1 MTDWLIF
8 ISDIAA
14 GSVRAIIGLFL
25 ICRLLAAKKPGKN
38 SIIIA
43 AAGIVAISAVLS
55 VTGSSDFSRTASEI
69 VWIAVCARYF
79 QNADARMSLFVCI
92 FYEIAISLYQFLAA
106 AWLGVI
112 FHLPAFP
119 DHGTVYGQV
128 SVWLFHVLLIAG
140 ALYIW
145 KKPDMTGREAF
156 RSASTIVVAAFIAVV
171 TLSQQTVLSIAD
183 DTLDMWT
190 ILSVVLM
197 MSVLIFNMN
206 RQYEMEKEL
215 ARLKTE
221 QTELLERDYTA
232 LNKAYSI
239 NAKLFHDLHNHIGLL
254 RQLLSR
260 AKLEEALQYLD
271 ELQTPMQEMTKTV
284 WTGDETVDYIINS
297 KAAAAKERNIQYQ
310 AQVEFPRHTNLRSAD
325 LCAVLGNLLDNALEA
340 AAEVPKKEERFV
352 HLTIRRINQMLI
364 IKVENSFSTPPV
376 SQNGIFMTSKSN
388 NGLHGWGLKSARTAA
403 EKYDGTVQT
412 SYEGN
417 IFKAVAALSFQ
428 CVSDIQ

>member
-14 GSVRAIIGLFL
+14 GSLRTIIGMFL

-79 QNADARMSLFVCI
+79 QNANARMSLFVSI
-92 FYEIAISLYQFLAA
+92 FYGIAVSLYQFLFAA
-106 AWLGVI
+106 CLGVI
-112 FHLPAFP
+112 FHLSAFP

-140 ALYIW
+140 ALYIG
-145 KKPDMTGREAF
+145 KKPDMTGKEAF
-156 RSASTIVVAAFIAVV
+156 RSASAIVVAAFIAVV
-171 TLSQQTVLSIAD
+171 TLSQQTVLPIAD
-183 DTLDMWT
+183 DALDMWT
-190 ILSVVLM
+190 ILAVVLM

-206 RQYEMEKEL
+206 RQYEIEKEL
-215 ARLKTE
+215 VRLKTE
-221 QTELLERDYTA
+221 QAELLERDYTA
-232 LNKAYSI
+232 LNNAYSI
-239 NAKLFHDLHNHIGLL
+239 NAKLFHDLHHHIGLL

-260 AKLEEALQYLD
+260 AKLEEAIQYLD
-271 ELQTPMQEMTKTV
+271 DLNAPVQEMTETV

-297 KAAAAKERNIQYQ
+297 KAAAAKERGIQYQ

-340 AAEVPKKEERFV
+340 AGQVPKKEERFV
-352 HLTIRRINQMLI
+352 HLTVRRINQMLI

-376 SQNGIFMTSKSN
+376 SQDGVFMTSKSN
-388 NGLHGWGLKSARTAA
+388 NGLHGWGLKSAQAAA
-403 EKYDGTVQT
+403 EKYDGTVQA
-412 SYEGN
+412 SHEDN
-417 IFKAVAALSFQ
+417 VFKAVAALSFQ
-428 CVSDIQ
+428 CVPDIQ